1 MAADPTAPY
10 IEAFQRRADRVEP
23 RWLRERR
30 QRAIERFA
38 RLGFPTLKQE
48 EWKYTN
54 VAPLTRTSFTT
65 SIPTDPAPI
74 PQAVL
79 DALYVRHT
87 ATDQLVFVDGHHIPA
102 LSPRGPS
109 PRGMRVESLAWTL
122 EHTPEALEP
131 HLGHDG
137 TFDDHP
143 FAALNDAFFTDGA
156 YIHVP
161 RGITATPLVHL
172 LFLATGQG
180 SRAAFPRNLIVA
192 EAGSHLSVLETFVS
206 LGAGPSFTDVS
217 THLWVGD
224 GAAVNHYKM
233 QAESEAAFHVAT
245 TEGVQARGSFLGDH
259 QIALGGALSRNDVR
273 ARFEGEGAELAM
285 NGLYVLRGGQH
296 TDFHTRIDHAVPQC
310 TSLEYYRG
318 ILDGRS
324 RGIFNGKVFVR
335 EGAQKTVARQT
346 NKNLLLSEEALVDS
360 TPSLEIRADDVKCN
374 HGSSIGQLDEEAL
387 FYLRSRGMDE
397 ARARSVLTHA
407 FAVDILAAV
416 KLAPLRSRLHEV
428 VLGHLPGGDALRD
441 AVAV

>member
-1 MAADPTAPY
+1 MAADPKAPY
-10 IEAFQRRADRVEP
+10 ITAFQNRIARVEP

-30 QRAIERFA
+30 QGAIDSFD
-38 RLGFPTLKQE
+38 RLGFPTLKHE

-54 VAPLTRTSFTT
+54 VGPITRTSFTL
-65 SIPTDPAPI
+65 SASAGAAPV
-74 PQAVL
+74 PQEVL
-79 DALYVRHT
+79 DRLYVRHT
-87 ATDQLVFVDGHHIPA
+87 ATDQLVFVDGHHVRA

-109 PRGMRVESLAWTL
+109 PQGMRVESLAWTL

-131 HLGHDG
+131 HLGRG
-137 TFDDHP
+137 GSFDDHA

-172 LFLATGQG
+172 LFLSTGEG
-180 SRAAFPRNLIVA
+180 SRAAFPRNVIVA
-192 EAGSHLSVLETFVS
+192 EAGSHLSVLETYVGLGTGAS
-206 LGAGPSFTDVS
+206 LTDVS
-217 THLWVGD
+217 TQIAVGE

-233 QAESEAAFHVAT
+233 QAEGDATFHVAT
-245 TEGVQARGSFLGDH
+245 TEGLQARGSFLGDH
-259 QIALGGALSRNDVR
+259 QIALGGAIARNDIR

-310 TSLEYYRG
+310 TSLELYRG

-335 EGAQKTVARQT
+335 EGAQKTVAKQT

-360 TPSLEIRADDVKCN
+360 TPGLEIRADDVKCS
-374 HGSSIGQLDEEAL
+374 HGSSIGQLDEDAM

-397 ARARSVLTHA
+397 FRARAVLTHA

-416 KLAPLRSRLHEV
+416 KLAPLRARLHEV
-428 VLGHLPGGDALRD
+428 VLSHLPGGDELRD
-441 AVAV
+441 AVGV